1 MHNSTLSELQA
12 AQAAGEITAREL
24 VRLYLA
30 RIELL
35 DRQGPMLR
43 SVMAINPAAVAAAAA
58 LDGERM
64 THGPRSLLHGMPI
77 LLKDNIESADALPT
91 TAGSL
96 ALAAHVA
103 GRDAPVAARL
113 RAAGAVILG
122 KANLSEW
129 ANFRSTRSIS
139 GWSSVGGQVR
149 NPYALDRSPSGSS
162 SGSAVAVAAGLCAAA
177 IGTETDGSIV
187 SPAAANG
194 LVGLKPT
201 VGLVSRTGIVPIAH
215 SQDTAGPMTRC
226 VRDAA
231 VLLSVLAGPDPADPA
246 TAAAGA
252 HTPRDYTQALA
263 GTDLHGVRLGVVRGL
278 ARTHEQVEPLFEAS
292 LDVLRKLG
300 AELVDPVMLTVT
312 PELDDAEYLV
322 LLYEFKADLN
332 AYLATVGPEGPVH
345 TLTELIAFD
354 EAHRAQVMPLF
365 GHDILQLAES
375 KGPLSEAEYL
385 TALETCQRLARQE
398 GIDRALD
405 SHGVQALIAP
415 TSGPAWL
422 IDPVNGNCAGGGCS
436 TLPAV
441 AGYPHITVPMG
452 FVRGLPVGLS
462 FFAGAWQEPLLLRVA
477 HAFEQVAQLWRP
489 PGFDVTTVSSE

>member
-1 MHNSTLSELQA
+1 MHNLTLSELQA

-24 VRLYLA
+24 VRVYLA

-35 DRQGPMLR
+35 DRAGPMLR
-43 SVMAINPAAVAAAAA
+43 SVLAVNPAAIVEAAA
-58 LDGERM
+58 LDAERVAR
-64 THGPRSLLHGMPI
+64 GPRSPLHGLPI
-77 LLKDNIESADALPT
+77 LLKDNIDTAGGLPT

-96 ALAAHVA
+96 ALANHFAA
-103 GRDAPVAARL
+103 RDATVTARL
-113 RAAGAVILG
+113 RAAGALLLG

-129 ANFRSTRSIS
+129 ANFRSTRSTS
-139 GWSSVGGQVR
+139 GWSSAGGQTR

-201 VGLVSRTGIVPIAH
+201 VGLVSRAGIVPIAH
-215 SQDTAGPMTRC
+215 SQDTAGPMTRS

-246 TAAAGA
+246 TAAASQ
-252 HTPRDYTQALA
+252 HTPHDYTQDLA
-263 GTDLHGVRLGVVRGL
+263 ATDLRGVRLGVVRGL

-292 LDVLRKLG
+292 LDVLQGLG
-300 AELVDPVMLTVT
+300 AELVDPVTLKAT

-322 LLYEFKADLN
+322 LLYEFKAGLD
-332 AYLATVGPEGPVH
+332 AYLAAVGPDVAVH
-345 TLTELIAFD
+345 SLAELIAFN
-354 EAHRAQVMPLF
+354 ETHRAQVMPFF
-365 GHDILQLAES
+365 GQDILQLAES
-375 KGPLSEAEYL
+375 KGPLSEPEYL
-385 TALETCQRLARQE
+385 TALETSQRLARGE
-398 GIDRALD
+398 GIDAALD
-405 SHGVQALIAP
+405 THGVHALVAP
-415 TSGPAWL
+415 SGGPAWL
-422 IDPVNGNCAGGGCS
+422 VDLVNGNCAGGGCS

-452 FVRGLPVGLS
+452 SVQGLPVGLS
-462 FFAGAWQEPLLLRVA
+462 LFAGAWQEPLLLRVA
-477 HAFEQVAQLWRP
+477 YAFEQAALVWRAP
-489 PGFDVTTVSSE
+489 EFRGTD

>member
-1 MHNSTLSELQA
+1 MHNLNLSELQA
-12 AQAAGEITAREL
+12 AQAAGDILAREL
-24 VRLYLA
+24 ARLYLA

-43 SVMAINPAAVAAAAA
+43 SVIAVNPVAVAEATA
-58 LDGERM
+58 LDAERAAG
-64 THGPRSLLHGMPI
+64 GPRSLLHGIPV
-77 LLKDNIESADALPT
+77 LLKDNIDSIDALPT

-96 ALAAHVA
+96 ALANHFA
-103 GRDAPVAARL
+103 GRDATVAARL

-129 ANFRSTRSIS
+129 ANFRSTRSTS

-215 SQDTAGPMTRC
+215 SQDTAGPLTRS

-231 VLLSVLAGPDPADPA
+231 ILLNVLAGPDPADPA
-246 TAAAGA
+246 TADAAGHA
-252 HTPRDYTQALA
+252 PRDYTRHLDR
-263 GTDLHGVRLGVVRGL
+263 TDLDGVRLGVVRGL
-278 ARTHEQVEPLFEAS
+278 SRTHERVEPVFEAS
-292 LDVLRKLG
+292 LEVLRTLG
-300 AELVDPVMLTVT
+300 AELVDPVTLPTAAQI
-312 PELDDAEYLV
+312 EDFEYQV

-332 AYLATVGPEGPVH
+332 AYLATAGPEVPVH
-345 TLTELIAFD
+345 SLAELIAFN

-365 GHDILQLAES
+365 GQDILQLAAS
-375 KGPLSEAEYL
+375 KGPLSEPEYL
-385 TALETCQRLARQE
+385 SALETAKRLAQQE
-398 GIDRALD
+398 GIDTALQT
-405 SHGVQALIAP
+405 HRVHALVAP
-415 TSGPAWL
+415 TGGPVWL
-422 IDPVNGNCAGGGCS
+422 VDPVNGNAPGGGCS

-462 FFAGAWQEPLLLRVA
+462 FFGSAWQEPLLLRVA
-477 HAFEQVAQLWRP
+477 HAFEQLAQMWQP
-489 PGFDVTTVSSE
+489 PQFRRTARTD